1 VTLVERLRS
10 PVAEECVAAI
20 AELRE
25 QKRVGTEELAAL
37 ADCLGHARKAVQRPA
52 AEAFAVLGE
61 RGVAVPPQALLP
73 VLVETLG
80 VDDGDLRWAAATV
93 LVGFQNHGEV
103 IGVLRGLLQAGNA
116 AQRKMA
122 LYCLRDLDVRAPD
135 LDEALVRLLD
145 DEDRDV
151 QLAAISSLARLA
163 TDRAGAA
170 ARLMRAL
177 DARDPRLRRAA
188 AAGLGTLGERSESV
202 RAALDRATASPDA
215 SLARA
220 AVGAL
225 RQLGADRP

>member
-1 VTLVERLRS
+1 
-10 PVAEECVAAI
+10 
-20 AELRE
+20 
-25 QKRVGTEELAAL
+25 
-37 ADCLGHARKAVQRPA
+37 
-52 AEAFAVLGE
+52 
-61 RGVAVPPQALLP
+61 
-73 VLVETLG
+73 
-80 VDDGDLRWAAATV
+80 
-93 LVGFQNHGEV
+93 
-103 IGVLRGLLQAGNA
+103 VLRGLLQTGNA

-188 AAGLGTLGERSESV
+188 GPGRP
-202 RAALDRATASPDA
+202 RACPTRRPARCGCPPSRASPGWRPPA
-215 SLARA
+215 PARRR
-220 AVGAL
+220 G
-225 RQLGADRP
+225 